1 MADLA
6 DQLGWCITS
15 KDHLQDLSYA
25 ITSAE
30 NNINNT
36 MMMLQEYSF
45 SECNQQLLP
54 IKEKFHKGA
63 NETQKFI
70 AEWHIK
76 YLEDRSKTIADTL
89 RSWGIIP
96 QDNDDDD

>member
-15 KDHLQDLSYA
+15 KDHLQELSYA

-36 MMMLQEYSF
+36 MMMLQQHSF
-45 SECNQQLLP
+45 SEANKLLLP
-54 IKEKFHKGA
+54 LQEKFHTGA
-63 NETQKFI
+63 TETQKFI
-70 AEWHIK
+70 AEKHIK
-76 YLEDRSKTIADTL
+76 YLEDRSKAIADKL
-89 RSWGIIP
+89 RAWGISP
-96 QDNDDDD
+96 A